1 MPQAVDLVIKDGA
14 TTPVDKTFTLITPA
28 AGDGG
33 VAKWV
38 LKEGAI
44 SGAFPV
50 ITAQAAESVTGK
62 QRTLKVRFKLPSSFV
77 DPATGRTI
85 VTRGGQMNAVFDI
98 PDEMPE
104 SSKSHFVAYSTNV
117 LKTALMQAMIRDAYP
132 AT

>member
-1 MPQAVDLVIKDGA
+1 M
-14 TTPVDKTFTLITPA
+14 DKTFTLITPA